1 MATTS
6 LYVGGN
12 VTSYVYGDAGNDTI
26 YLSYGAHPTYARGG
40 TGNDTYIITNA
51 LSQIEEFAGEGIDT
65 IRTTVTM
72 SLQPGEMVNP
82 YSVPLISGEVES
94 LVMISNDN
102 IDGLGNGLNNM
113 LLGGAGNNLIDGRGG
128 NDIINGYGGND
139 TLQGGDGNDYLYVA
153 TTVDGGLGI
162 TSLSGERQ

>member
-1 MATTS
+1 M
-6 LYVGGN
+6 
-12 VTSYVYGDAGNDTI
+12 YGDAGNDTI

-102 IDGLGNGLNNM
+102 IDGLGIVASRVIIFPFV
-113 LLGGAGNNLIDGRGG
+113 AGHSSW
-128 NDIINGYGGND
+128 
-139 TLQGGDGNDYLYVA
+139 QE
-153 TTVDGGLGI
+153 
-162 TSLSGERQ
+162 S

>member
-1 MATTS
+1 MPWPISCVAQTGADALNGGDGNDTIYTFATNSTVGGDDTAWWQWQRHH
-6 LYVGGN
+6 YVGGN

-26 YLSYGAHPTYARGG
+26 YLSYGAHPTHARGG

-94 LVMISNDN
+94 LVMISK
-102 IDGLGNGLNNM
+102 
-113 LLGGAGNNLIDGRGG
+113 
-128 NDIINGYGGND
+128 
-139 TLQGGDGNDYLYVA
+139 
-153 TTVDGGLGI
+153 
-162 TSLSGERQ
+162 

>member
-72 SLQPGEMVNP
+72 SLQAGEMVNP

-94 LVMISNDN
+94 LVMISNDKTVSRTKCN
-102 IDGLGNGLNNM
+102 TLLRCRHGLTLPPT
-113 LLGGAGNNLIDGRGG
+113 LRRRTRLHHADDPPGA
-128 NDIINGYGGND
+128 
-139 TLQGGDGNDYLYVA
+139 
-153 TTVDGGLGI
+153 
-162 TSLSGERQ
+162 